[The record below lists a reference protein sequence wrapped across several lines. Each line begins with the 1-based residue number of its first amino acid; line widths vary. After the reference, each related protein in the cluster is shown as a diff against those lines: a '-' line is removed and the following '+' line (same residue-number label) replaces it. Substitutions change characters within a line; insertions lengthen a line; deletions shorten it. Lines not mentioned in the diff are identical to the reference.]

1 VAGTQP
7 IKEPPDLSALRF
19 GPDYV
24 AFSDEEVRRRYGDR
38 STYLARFEEAANR
51 AVKAGV
57 ILPAAV
63 DGLLAEAAA
72 AFPD

>member
-1 VAGTQP
+1 M
-7 IKEPPDLSALRF
+7 KEPADLSALRF

-24 AFSDEEVRRRYGDR
+24 ALSSEEVYRRYGDR
-38 STYLARFEEAANR
+38 ATYLARFEEAANR

-57 ILPAAV
+57 LLPGAV
-63 DGLLAEAAA
+63 EGLLAEATG